1 MYTIKRM
8 PEFDEWLA
16 GIKDTMTRI
25 RLGVRL
31 DKAQRGL
38 LGDIKPVGGGVI
50 EMREFFGPGW
60 RMYYVEQNGVL
71 IVMLGGGTKVS
82 AEQVPCGVRSAGLWR
97 SAALNLLPI
106 ASYWLRSS
114 PCIPS
119 RSGRRTSA
127 RTHSALP

>member
-8 PEFDEWLA
+8 PEFDEWLG

-71 IVMLGGGTKVS
+71 IVMLGGGDKSTQSSDIATAMALAKTL
-82 AEQVPCGVRSAGLWR
+82 EGV
-97 SAALNLLPI
+97 
-106 ASYWLRSS
+106 
-114 PCIPS
+114 
-119 RSGRRTSA
+119 
-127 RTHSALP
+127 